1 MTTATKMLNVRLPV
15 STYSRLSELT
25 NSTGRSK
32 TFLAVEALD
41 AYLEQQAWQ
50 IAEIKAGLA
59 EADRGEF
66 ATEEEVRNVFAK
78 YGA

>member
-15 STYSRLSELT
+15 STHSRLSKLT
-25 NSTGRSK
+25 VSTGRSK

-66 ATEEEVRNVFAK
+66 ATEAEVRAVFAK

>member
-1 MTTATKMLNVRLPV
+1 MLNVRLPV